1 MDYFDCPECLVEGY
15 LTNEIE
21 ITEEE
26 TIDRATTYRGEC
38 VAHGEVSVYVN
49 WGND

>member
-1 MDYFDCPECLVEGY
+1 MDWFNCPDCGDENGTV
-15 LTNEIE
+15 TIVE

-38 VAHGEVSVYVN
+38 AAHGEVSVYVN